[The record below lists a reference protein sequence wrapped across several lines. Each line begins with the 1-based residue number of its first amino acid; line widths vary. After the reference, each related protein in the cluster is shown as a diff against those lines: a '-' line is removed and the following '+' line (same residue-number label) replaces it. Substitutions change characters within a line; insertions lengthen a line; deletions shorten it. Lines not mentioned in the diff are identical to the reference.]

1 MSHEFLAF
9 VKVVERGNFSASAV
23 DLGLTP
29 SAMSKLITRLED
41 RLGVRLLHRTTRRL
55 SMTAEGE
62 TFYLRARDI
71 LQIIEDAE
79 SEVSQAGSNPRG
91 KLRVN
96 CVTGFAYNVLA
107 LHLPKF
113 MEMYPDIQVELAVTD
128 KVVDLLVE
136 NADVGIRSGVIGDQG
151 IITRKF
157 SEFERMI
164 YSSTMY
170 LERKGIPKTPS
181 DLATHDCIV
190 LGNRQQQ
197 PTKWP
202 FFVNGNETEIN
213 VNGRITADNAETA
226 LRIIMAGG
234 GIARVANMQVEH
246 AVRRGWVVPILTEFH
261 VPKPVPLSAVYPP
274 GRHRMPKVRVF
285 LDFLINEFSDPTW
298 KHIRM
303 PQDLSAQAL
312 TGF

>member
-1 MSHEFLAF
+1 MNHEFLAF
-9 VKVVERGNFSASAV
+9 VKVVEKGNFSASGA

-41 RLGVRLLHRTTRRL
+41 RLGVRLLHRSTRRV
-55 SMTAEGE
+55 SVTAEGE

-79 SEVSQAGSNPRG
+79 SEVSQAGSKAKG
-91 KLRVN
+91 KLRIN

-113 MEMYPDIQVELAVTD
+113 MEMYPDVQVELAVTD
-128 KVVDLLVE
+128 KVVDLLAE

-164 YSSTMY
+164 YSSAAY
-170 LERKGIPKTPS
+170 LERKGTPQTPL
-181 DLATHDCIV
+181 DLASHDCIV
-190 LGNRQQQ
+190 LGSKQQQ
-197 PTKWP
+197 PVKWP
-202 FFVNGNETEIN
+202 FLVNGSETEIA

-246 AVRRGWVVPILTEFH
+246 AVRRGWVVPILTEYH
-261 VPKPVPLSAVYPP
+261 APKPVPLSAVYPP
-274 GRHRMPKVRVF
+274 GRHRMPKVRAF
-285 LDFLINEFSDPTW
+285 LDFLIAEFSEPTW
-298 KHIRM
+298 KNMHVTNG
-303 PQDLSAQAL
+303 SK
-312 TGF
+312 F